1 MTLTDLQH
9 LLDAGL
15 LSGPSREGGQAIDR
29 VVYDSRKAGP
39 GALFAALPGTRV
51 DGHEFLAQ
59 VASQGATA
67 ALVSKAWAK
76 AHPEGAPLPCLVVED
91 TRVAMARVACELT
104 GHPSRKMKLVGVTG
118 TNGKTTTTNLIRA
131 IMDEAGMSSGIL
143 GTLGVVYAGKQA
155 ETGHTTPQSPDLQA
169 LLAEMVEAGVH
180 GVAMEVSSH
189 AIDQARVYG
198 CAFQVVVHT
207 NVSQDHLDYHGTME
221 AYTEVKTRLFNWK
234 ATGHPPGKGVVN
246 LDDPSGV
253 AFRKAA
259 GNLPLITY
267 GIDAGPG
274 ALLWASDI
282 ESFPAGSRFLV
293 HWEGQAHPV
302 SIALPGR
309 FNVYNALAAFGA
321 GLALGQSPELIAT
334 ALARAPGVP
343 GRAEVVSEPGAPF
356 TVWVDYAHTPDG
368 LVNVLEAARAL
379 NPARLIAVFGC
390 GGDRDRTKR
399 PLMGAAASRLADLT
413 ILTSDNP
420 RSEDPMAILAEIEP
434 GVAGPH
440 HKIPDRAE
448 AIAFAMAEARPGD
461 LVVIA
466 GKGHETYQIFADRTI
481 HFDDREEARAAL
493 ARLRPTS
500 C

>member
-1 MTLTDLQH
+1 V
-9 LLDAGL
+9 
-15 LSGPSREGGQAIDR
+15 IDR

-39 GALFAALPGTRV
+39 GALFAALPGTKV
-51 DGHEFLAQ
+51 DGHAFLEQ
-59 VASQGATA
+59 VAAQGASA
-67 ALVSKAWAK
+67 ALVSRAWLKANPTA
-76 AHPEGAPLPCLVVED
+76 APLPCFPVED
-91 TRVAMARVACELT
+91 TRIDMARVACELF
-104 GHPSRKMKLVGVTG
+104 GHPSRKLKLVGVTG

-131 IMDEAGMSSGIL
+131 IMDEAGLSSGIL
-143 GTLGVVYAGKQA
+143 GTLGVVYAGRQA
-155 ETGHTTPQSPDLQA
+155 DTGHTTPQSPDLQA

-198 CAFQVVVHT
+198 CAFQAVVHT

-234 ATGHPPGKGVVN
+234 ATGHPPGRCVVN
-246 LDDPSGV
+246 VDDPSGV
-253 AFRKAA
+253 AFRRAA
-259 GNLPLITY
+259 GNLPVITY
-267 GIDAGPG
+267 GIDAGPS

-282 ESFPAGSRFLV
+282 ESFPAGSRFRV
-293 HWEGQAHPV
+293 HWEGTAHPV

-309 FNVYNALAAFGA
+309 FNIYNALAAFGA
-321 GLALGQSPELIAT
+321 GLALGHPPDLIAT

-343 GRAEVVSEPGAPF
+343 GRAEVVTEAGAPF

-379 NPARLIAVFGC
+379 NPKRLIVVFGC

-399 PLMGAAASRLADLT
+399 PLMGEAASRLADLT

-420 RSEDPMAILAEIEP
+420 RSEDPLAILAEIAP
-434 GVAGPH
+434 GVKGDYQQ
-440 HKIPDRAE
+440 IPDRAE
-448 AIAFAMAEARPGD
+448 AIGRAIGAAQPGD

-481 HFDDREEARAAL
+481 HFDDREEARAAI
-493 ARLRPTS
+493 ARLRPS
-500 C
+500 PC